1 MLSFLRNMVGV
12 KTDKAMQAGV
22 EALVRWDPQSASEA
36 ELRTMEQHLDDL
48 GRQVAMARQS
58 YDKEQREADAIQALS
73 QQRMAAAEQLQ
84 RQIAAEP
91 DATRKAGLEQSLGT
105 LVTMLEQMAPEIE
118 REKRMPSTPRISS
131 RRSRRPTRK
140 RAAS

>member
-1 MLSFLRNMVGV
+1 MLSFISNLVGV
-12 KTDKAMQAGV
+12 KADKAVQAGV

-36 ELRTMEQHLDDL
+36 ELRTMEQNLDDL
-48 GRQVAMARQS
+48 GRQVATARQS
-58 YDKEQREADAIQALS
+58 YDREQKEADAIQALS

-91 DATRKAGLEQSLGT
+91 DATRKSSLEGSLGT

-118 REKRMPSTPRISS
+118 RKKRMPSTPKISS
-131 RRSRRPTRK
+131 KCSK
-140 RAAS
+140 R